1 MRLAWRVKGSVLLL
15 TALTLVAFLARGAL
29 AQEDKKDKDKD
40 KAEPS
45 KKVKFTS
52 FDGVELSGTFYP
64 KIPGGKDKD
73 ACVLLLHGLDR
84 VKGGSSHQDGW
95 DHLAEELQKEGY
107 AVLSFDFRGFGD
119 SKEVSRE
126 KFWNRSKAPQNMTL
140 SVAGRA
146 PDSIEFKEFR
156 SGYYPM
162 LANDVA
168 AARACLDRK
177 NDNREVNS
185 SNLILIGAG
194 EGATLGSLWLAT
206 ECKRKRSRGVAND
219 GRLDFDDPECR
230 DVVCAV
236 WLSISPSLAGISVP
250 VSRWLVEAGADN
262 HIPMGFLYGA
272 DDRESKEVS
281 KRYLEHITSA
291 PSARKNKIE
300 FTAAAEVPNTKL
312 RGSQLL
318 AKSLNTED
326 LIKNY
331 LDRVLERR
339 GTREARSRDPIK
351 TTYYWT
357 MRAGLPILAKSDQE
371 EVLRG
376 LPLNQMGVYGQ

>member
-1 MRLAWRVKGSVLLL
+1 VLAGL
-15 TALTLVAFLARGAL
+15 ALAALLARGAS
-29 AQEDKKDKDKD
+29 AQSENKKDTDKD
-40 KAEPS
+40 KADTS
-45 KKVKFTS
+45 KKLKFTS

-64 KIPGGKDKD
+64 KSATGKDKD
-73 ACVLLLHGLDR
+73 ACVLLLHSLDR

-95 DHLAEELQKEGY
+95 DHLAEELQKDGY
-107 AVLSFDFRGFGD
+107 SVLSFDFRGFGD
-119 SKEVSRE
+119 SKEISRE
-126 KFWNRSKAPQNMTL
+126 KFWNRAKAPQNLTL
-140 SVAGRA
+140 PVAARQ

-156 SGYYPM
+156 SSYYPI
-162 LANDVA
+162 LANDIA

-185 SNLILIGAG
+185 SNLILVGAG

-206 ECKRKRSRGVAND
+206 ECKRKRSRGIEN

-236 WLSISPSLAGISVP
+236 WLSISPTLGGVSMP
-250 VSRWLVEAGADN
+250 VSRWLTEAGADN
-262 HIPMGFLYGA
+262 HIPIGFLYGA
-272 DDRESKEVS
+272 DDRESKEIS
-281 KRYLEHITSA
+281 RRYLEHITSA
-291 PSARKNKIE
+291 PGYRKNKVE

-318 AKSLNTED
+318 AKSLNTDE

-339 GTREARSRDPIK
+339 GTRESRSRDPIK
-351 TTYYWT
+351 TVYYWT
-357 MRAGLPILAKSDQE
+357 LKTGYPLLAKSDQE
-371 EVLRG
+371 ELLRA
-376 LPLNQMGVYGQ
+376 LPLTQMGAFGQ